1 MAGRIKRMRRQS
13 MPDNPACKE
22 ISKKPPEIWAGDFY
36 VRQNICTF
44 GENVAMAKTLKKA
57 KIPLVKEAIAPYK
70 AKTATTRRL
79 RSAEPGSKNL
89 KLASKKNVIMY
100 WLGGNALVGHPIDSD
115 FDLLLA
121 GSEGISKASVD
132 ELANYLGIS
141 RKSMAEDIFDLS
153 VKTLERKAAT
163 DKMDRRTSAHA
174 LEIARV
180 MQHAFEVF
188 EDEEKV
194 KHWVNKENRALNGMK
209 PVSLF
214 STLTG
219 LNMVNDVLGRIE
231 EGVYS

>member
-1 MAGRIKRMRRQS
+1 
-13 MPDNPACKE
+13 
-22 ISKKPPEIWAGDFY
+22 
-36 VRQNICTF
+36 
-44 GENVAMAKTLKKA
+44 
-57 KIPLVKEAIAPYK
+57 
-70 AKTATTRRL
+70 
-79 RSAEPGSKNL
+79 
-89 KLASKKNVIMY
+89 MY

-174 LEIARV
+174 FEIARV